1 MKNNAPIVNAFLHES
16 SSTISYLVVD
26 EVTKSVAL
34 IDPVA
39 DYDISTG
46 KMAHSFSDKI
56 VNKIRSCNYSL
67 DWIIETHVH
76 ADHVSDAQYFKSELG
91 GKIAIGGRIKEVQ
104 ETFASI
110 YDEGLSL
117 IHI

>member
-1 MKNNAPIVNAFLHES
+1 MTKNDPIVNAFVHES

-26 EVTKSVAL
+26 KVTKSVAL

-46 KMAHSFSDKI
+46 KMTHSFSDKI
-56 VNKIRSCNYSL
+56 VN
-67 DWIIETHVH
+67 
-76 ADHVSDAQYFKSELG
+76 
-91 GKIAIGGRIKEVQ
+91 
-104 ETFASI
+104 
-110 YDEGLSL
+110 LSL

>member
-1 MKNNAPIVNAFLHES
+1 MKNNAPIVNAFLHDS

-67 DWIIETHVH
+67 DWIIEGRFFVLQ
-76 ADHVSDAQYFKSELG
+76 APKN
-91 GKIAIGGRIKEVQ
+91 GKGRGAA
-104 ETFASI
+104 ETP
-110 YDEGLSL
+110 
-117 IHI
+117 